1 MQVRE
6 VKKQIQAKRLY
17 PFYAFTGAEIEAQRI
32 YIDKIAEVTGKPVKR
47 IESVRE
53 AFNRRASILK
63 ISNVYVCRD
72 DMEFWKSATP
82 LETVKE
88 LLGDN
93 ILILQMTE
101 IDKRSKSY
109 KSYTNEIVDFEYM
122 DADTLYKYV
131 QKQCSLADTNTYE
144 LIDICENDFSRI
156 LLETDKIN
164 TYARAC
170 GVSVDEAFSVLVE
183 EGTINRPPKDAIFDF
198 VDALLRADINR
209 AFKLLQ
215 ECKDIGEVPLRIITV
230 LYSNFKRVL
239 QVQVCESKDICECTG
254 LTPWEVK
261 LAKKTLNCWQS
272 EDLVFFL
279 KTLQRLETALK
290 TGEVEEG
297 TALDLLMV
305 SIL

>member
-1 MQVRE
+1 MQVTE

-17 PFYAFTGAEIEAQRI
+17 PFYIFTGAEIEAQRI
-32 YIDKIAEVTGKPVKR
+32 YIEKIAEVTGKPVKR

-131 QKQCSLADTNTYE
+131 QRQCSLADTNTYE
-144 LIDICENDFSRI
+144 LIDICGNDYSRI

-198 VDALLRADINR
+198 VDALLRADING

-279 KTLQRLETALK
+279 KTLQRLETSLK

>member
-17 PFYAFTGAEIEAQRI
+17 PFYVFIGAEIEAQRI
-32 YIDKIAEVTGKPVKR
+32 YIEKIAEVTGKPVKR

-144 LIDICENDFSRI
+144 LIDICENDYSRI

-230 LYSNFKRVL
+230 RYSNFKRVL